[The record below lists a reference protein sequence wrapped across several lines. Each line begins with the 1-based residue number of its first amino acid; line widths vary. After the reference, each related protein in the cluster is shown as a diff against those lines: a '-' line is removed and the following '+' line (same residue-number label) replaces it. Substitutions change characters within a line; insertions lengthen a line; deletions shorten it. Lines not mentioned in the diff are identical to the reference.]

1 MCCEMYCKPF
11 GLTRLRPYFS
21 KQGFIV
27 SACSFVALAS
37 ARRRGATAVAETFK
51 GRAQAAKPA
60 LVDGEMAIAVIVGGQ
75 LRIVLRLT
83 IAGDGIA
90 AVEAVTDS
98 ERIGEF
104 EVDVLDR
111 SSPAQPDRLRIA
123 P

>member
-1 MCCEMYCKPF
+1 
-11 GLTRLRPYFS
+11 
-21 KQGFIV
+21 
-27 SACSFVALAS
+27 
-37 ARRRGATAVAETFK
+37 
-51 GRAQAAKPA
+51 
-60 LVDGEMAIAVIVGGQ
+60 MAIAVIVGGQ

-90 AVEAVTDS
+90 AVEAVADS